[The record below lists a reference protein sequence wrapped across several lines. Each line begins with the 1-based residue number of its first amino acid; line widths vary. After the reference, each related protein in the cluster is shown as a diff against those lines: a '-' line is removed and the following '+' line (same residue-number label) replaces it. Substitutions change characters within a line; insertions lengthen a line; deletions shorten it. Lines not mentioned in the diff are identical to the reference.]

1 MSSKIQK
8 YNGHSY
14 DINEAKIRAWRVYI
28 LIISVHNY
36 KWCSCLKCYYLPRL
50 ETINGFD
57 SRGRRDVTRRHIW
70 RHLTSEFSAV
80 SRYFRNGSSQKRKPM
95 KIGEERPPKK
105 GEGHSPGTLCKA
117 WRILAATLKFPHHVG
132 AGGEESASW
141 SELDLFS
148 LCLFLRSILVTVMIK
163 LIPIVFY
170 KTSELIELCLRH
182 IRKTSEL

>member
-1 MSSKIQK
+1 MNLSIFVTTDDKERSFKWILHLVQICVSSKIQK

-14 DINEAKIRAWRVYI
+14 DINQAIIRSWWVYI

-36 KWCSCLKCYYLPRL
+36 MWWSCLTSYYLPRL

-105 GEGHSPGTLCKA
+105 GDWHRPGT
-117 WRILAATLKFPHHVG
+117 RAA
-132 AGGEESASW
+132 
-141 SELDLFS
+141 
-148 LCLFLRSILVTVMIK
+148 LVVWCGVRCGVRCGRTVM
-163 LIPIVFY
+163 VY
-170 KTSELIELCLRH
+170 S
-182 IRKTSEL
+182 